1 MIGARLGS
9 WIIVKEI
16 GRGGMGTVYLAHE
29 ERNGTPLPEGPRRA
43 AIKLLSPSLAQEH
56 GFVQRF
62 RREVEAVSKL
72 KHPHIVA
79 FYESGQF
86 QGWPYYVMEY
96 VDGPSFEDLLS
107 AKGRM
112 PWEDVIDSGIQIC
125 SALKH
130 AHDHGI
136 IHRDIK
142 PTNLLVNK
150 EGMVKLLDFG
160 VARIFAERQLT
171 ATNAVVGTAEYLSPE
186 QAAGKPVT
194 RRSDLYSLGIVLYT
208 MITGRTPFQAAT
220 TLDMLHKHRYARF
233 DPPRKF
239 VDDLPHD
246 FDALIC
252 QLLEKEP
259 DKRPPDAQVVGKAL
273 ERLRRQVAR
282 KSQLTTDE
290 LRSSTTLGGT
300 GIRVPDDDMGGLGPS
315 GPATMMSEMMRAELE
330 EMKEGGPL
338 SRLLNRAWVL
348 IFLIVILLGILIWG
362 LWPISVEQRLDDV
375 RRMLDR
381 DEWTAARELLD
392 KVEQQYPGHPYHVQV
407 ELYRER
413 IAKRDA
419 AVKAR
424 WNGKGTDTSPVP
436 VISEAERFYRE
447 AQHEFEKGEFMRA
460 RQTWEKLIAAFDG
473 VESQKQW
480 VAKAREA
487 LQKADARDLAAVED
501 AIRIAL
507 TEKPAQAEKRLKA
520 LAELYRDRHDDAA
533 KKAVE
538 RIERAIKELGKG
550 EK

>member
-9 WIIVKEI
+9 WIIDKEI

-29 ERNGTPLPEGPRRA
+29 ERNGTPLPTGPRRA
-43 AIKLLSPSLAQEH
+43 AIKLLSPALAQEN

-62 RREVEAVSKL
+62 QREVEAVSKL

-79 FYESGQF
+79 FYEAGQF

-96 VDGPSFEDLLS
+96 VDGPSFEDILHS
-107 AKGRM
+107 KGKL

-142 PTNLLVNK
+142 PTNLLINK

-160 VARIFAERQLT
+160 VARVFADRQLT
-171 ATNAVVGTAEYLSPE
+171 ATNAIVGTAEYLSPE

-194 RRSDLYSLGIVLYT
+194 RRSDLYSLGIVMYT

-220 TLDMLHKHRYARF
+220 TLDMLQKHRFARF

-239 VDDLPHD
+239 VDDLPHEL
-246 FDALIC
+246 DALIC
-252 QLLEKEP
+252 QLLQKDP
-259 DKRPPDAQVVGKAL
+259 DDRPPDALVVAKHL
-273 ERLRRQVAR
+273 ERVRRQVAR

-290 LRSSTTLGGT
+290 LRTSTTLGGT
-300 GIRVPDDDMGGLGPS
+300 GIRIPEDMGPV
-315 GPATMMSEMMRAELE
+315 GPATLMSEMMRAELE
-330 EMKEGGPL
+330 QMKEGGPL

-362 LWPISVEQRLDDV
+362 LWPASVESRLDDV
-375 RRMLDR
+375 RRLLDR
-381 DEWTAARELLD
+381 DEWVAARELLD

-407 ELYRER
+407 DLYRER

-419 AVKAR
+419 AVQKR
-424 WNGKGTDTSPVP
+424 WQKSGDTAPASAAV
-436 VISEAERFYRE
+436 SEAERFYRE
-447 AQHEFEKGEFMRA
+447 AQSDFEKGKIADARA
-460 RQTWEKLIAAFDG
+460 TWEKLIAAFDG
-473 VESQKQW
+473 GQVQ
-480 VAKAREA
+480 AFTG
-487 LQKADARDLAAVED
+487 LGHPLLLGLDAVED
-501 AIRIAL
+501 AIKVAM
-507 TEKPAQAEKRLKA
+507 TEKPEQAEKRLRA
-520 LAELYRDRHDDAA
+520 LAELYRGRKDDAA

-538 RIERAIKELGKG
+538 RIERALKEIGK
-550 EK
+550 